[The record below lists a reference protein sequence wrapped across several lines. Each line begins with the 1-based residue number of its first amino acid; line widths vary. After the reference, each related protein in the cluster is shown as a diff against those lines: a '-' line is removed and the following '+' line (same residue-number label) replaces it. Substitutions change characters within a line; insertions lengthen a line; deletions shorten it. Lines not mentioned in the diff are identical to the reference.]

1 MPAAPPTSPESLP
14 ELSLSTVMTTIGRPH
29 LSKAL
34 QSVLDQD
41 LEGVEHDIVVV
52 NDSGDP
58 LADDLVPSDPR
69 IQIVRTGSGRNG
81 CGTSRNVGAVLAK
94 GRYLHFFDDDDLM
107 LPGTF
112 QAFRGALSE
121 HPDAQWI
128 HGHYEQVDRDG
139 TPLDAPSSPAE
150 GNVLAPLLAGVWF
163 PPQASLFRKD
173 LFFSAGAFDPRYPT
187 SEDMHLMMRM
197 ALQADMQRFPETIF
211 RYSHGPEGS
220 ASPRSRDVEYLFQ
233 AHEDVFDDPRAGAR
247 LRASADT
254 AFLQARIVRNY
265 LISLKKNGR
274 QQAYGKAVGRLLQ
287 ALRFGLSIGIDGLRP
302 TFWKSVFSSSGHPND
317 APKPP
322 SSGVPSP
329 ATMPSH

>member
-1 MPAAPPTSPESLP
+1 
-14 ELSLSTVMTTIGRPH
+14 MTTIGRPH
-29 LSKAL
+29 LRSAL
-34 QSVLDQD
+34 QSVLDQNV
-41 LEGVEHDIVVV
+41 EGITHDIVVV

-69 IQIVRTGSGRNG
+69 IQVVRTGTGRNG

-139 TPLDAPSSPAE
+139 TPLDTPPSPAE
-150 GNVLAPLLAGVWF
+150 GNVLAPLLAGIWF

-197 ALQADMQRFPETIF
+197 ALQADMHRFPETIF

-247 LRASADT
+247 LRASANT
-254 AFLQARIVRNY
+254 SFLRARIVRNY
-265 LISLKKNGR
+265 LISLKKNAR

-287 ALRFGLSIGIDGLRP
+287 AARFVLSTGMGGLRP
-302 TFWKSVFSSSGHPND
+302 RFWKTVFSFVGDPDGVDTGHTSNSPSSSNVFSSTVSR
-317 APKPP
+317 
-322 SSGVPSP
+322 S
-329 ATMPSH
+329 